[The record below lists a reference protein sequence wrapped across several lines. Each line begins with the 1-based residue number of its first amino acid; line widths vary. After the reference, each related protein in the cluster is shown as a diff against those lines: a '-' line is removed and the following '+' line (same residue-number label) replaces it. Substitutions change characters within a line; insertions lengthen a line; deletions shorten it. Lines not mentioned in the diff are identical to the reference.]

1 MNHIKLNDDFR
12 NKLLE
17 SAAWGKIG
25 LGLNEGQ
32 VEQGQDSLN
41 ESVDAQGY
49 ENIQDEEQ
57 AEQDVHVCPL
67 CTSIMAEPLEEERVL
82 EHLEIVAHVIDR
94 ISQINES
101 EEADLVSII
110 EDCVREVLLEN
121 EENDLIDEDED
132 YEVDEDEFEQS
143 DDDDVVEEEMD
154 PSYESSMSK
163 GKMPKG
169 KMPKKGKMPMG
180 KMTKGKMPKGKK
192 SC

>member
-101 EEADLVSII
+101 EEGDIVSII

>member
-57 AEQDVHVCPL
+57 AEEDMHVCPL
-67 CTSIMAEPLEEERVL
+67 CTSIMAEPIEEERVL
-82 EHLEIVAHVIDR
+82 EHLEIVASVIDR

-101 EEADLVSII
+101 EEADITSII

-132 YEVDEDEFEQS
+132 YEVDEDEFDQS
-143 DDDDVVEEEMD
+143 EDDDVVEEEMD
-154 PSYESSMSK
+154 PSYMPPK
-163 GKMPKG
+163 GNKPKG
-169 KMPKKGKMPMG
+169 KGMNPKGKGMNP
-180 KMTKGKMPKGKK
+180 KGKGMKPMGKK

>member
-101 EEADLVSII
+101 EEGDIVSII

-154 PSYESSMSK
+154 PSYESSMPKGKMPKGKMPKGKMSK

-169 KMPKKGKMPMG
+169 KMPK
-180 KMTKGKMPKGKK
+180 GKK

>member
-49 ENIQDEEQ
+49 ENIQGEEQ

-101 EEADLVSII
+101 EEGDIVSII

-154 PSYESSMSK
+154 PSYESSMPK

>member
-82 EHLEIVAHVIDR
+82 EHLEIVAHVIDL

-101 EEADLVSII
+101 EEGDIVSII

-154 PSYESSMSK
+154 PSYESSMPK